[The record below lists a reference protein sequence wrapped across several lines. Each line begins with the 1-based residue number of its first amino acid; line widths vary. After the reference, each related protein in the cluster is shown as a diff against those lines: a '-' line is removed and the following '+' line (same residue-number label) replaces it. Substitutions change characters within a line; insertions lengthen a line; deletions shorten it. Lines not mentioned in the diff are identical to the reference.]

1 MYWWCA
7 IFLGITF
14 LVFCFFYEETKFI
27 APLIGVSPCPSDA
40 NNGSAKHD
48 DENPVP
54 DLALPATGSLQAGQ
68 PGIDHSI
75 PKKTYRQRLA
85 LVTITPGGWGK
96 FFKHMYQPLLTIFMF
111 PAVAFTALQYGALLS
126 WYAIMTTSQAT
137 YFALPPY
144 SFGPVGIGLLNI
156 PAFVGGLLGFI
167 WGGPISDWSIVY
179 FAKRNK
185 GVFEP
190 EMRLYIAIV
199 PALISPAGLFLY
211 GYTTAD
217 VRDRSDLCL
226 WSLLTIA
233 LRGCT
238 GSFLVSVAPYLG
250 SDWGPSAYCLF
261 RT

>member
-7 IFLGITF
+7 IFLGINLVVF
-14 LVFCFFYEETKFI
+14 LFFYEETKFI
-27 APLIGVSPCPSDA
+27 APSIGVAPCPSRT
-40 NNGSAKHD
+40 NNGSAKHN
-48 DENPVP
+48 DENSVP
-54 DLALPATGSLQAGQ
+54 DLALPATGSLETGQ
-68 PGIDHSI
+68 HGIDHSI
-75 PKKTYRQRLA
+75 PMKTYRQRLA
-85 LVTITPGGWGK
+85 LMTITPGGWGK
-96 FFKHMYQPLLTIFMF
+96 FFKHMYQPILLLFMF
-111 PAVAFTALQYGALLS
+111 PAVAFTALQLGSLLS
-126 WYAIMTTSQAT
+126 WYAIMVTTQAT

-144 SFGPVGIGLLNI
+144 SFGPIGIGLLNI

-167 WGGPISDWSIVY
+167 WGGPVSDYSIVY

-199 PALISPAGLFLY
+199 PALTSPIGIFLY
-211 GYTTAD
+211 GYTTAE
-217 VRDRSDLCL
+217 VRDRFNLCP

-233 LRGCT
+233 LRGGT

-250 SDWGPSAYCLF
+250 SDWPPSAHCRF